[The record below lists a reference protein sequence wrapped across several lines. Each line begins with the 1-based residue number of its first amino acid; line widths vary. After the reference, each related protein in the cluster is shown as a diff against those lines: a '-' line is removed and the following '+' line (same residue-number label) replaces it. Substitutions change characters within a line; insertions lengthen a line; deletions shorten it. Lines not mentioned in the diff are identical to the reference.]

1 MLYKNISIYVLTIS
15 AIKENVSKLLQTP
28 CSLWLNLFYFIV
40 ARRDQE
46 NLDRDQELQEKDRH
60 LEVLQDIDINT
71 RKTNIETDY
80 CCNINQY

>member
-1 MLYKNISIYVLTIS
+1 
-15 AIKENVSKLLQTP
+15 
-28 CSLWLNLFYFIV
+28 LNLFYFIV
-40 ARRDQE
+40 AQRDQE